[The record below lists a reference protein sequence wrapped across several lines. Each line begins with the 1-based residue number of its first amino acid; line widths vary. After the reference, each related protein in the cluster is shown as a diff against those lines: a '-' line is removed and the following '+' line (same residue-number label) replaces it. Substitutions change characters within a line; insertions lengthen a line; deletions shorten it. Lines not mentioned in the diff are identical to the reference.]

1 MTEPQSGDAV
11 RAIRRALQMID
22 AQVDDA
28 HLSADRLGEVKGDI
42 DNIRLRI
49 WAMMSAGEGGN
60 GPALDRFRLRRAL
73 EVMHRLTGDL
83 EQARIDPNFPELT
96 ALDEVS
102 RQFIAALHAA
112 RAR

>member
-1 MTEPQSGDAV
+1 MTEPHSGDDV

-28 HLSADRLGEVKGDI
+28 NLSPDRLGDIKGDI

-49 WAMMSAGEGGN
+49 WAMMSAGEGG

-73 EVMHRLTGDL
+73 EVMHRITGDL
-83 EQARIDPNFPELT
+83 EQGRIDAAFPELT
-96 ALDEVS
+96 ALDEVA